1 MATFEVVAAARA
13 PFTVRKLNG
22 AMLPVE
28 HDWVVS
34 CPLASTPTH
43 SPALPPSAE
52 TTKLVVEASCDTES
66 DVVVALVRSVLP
78 VRVVDARMFA
88 KVELKAPLIVEEPV
102 MVSAVPV
109 ALVKR
114 VLPVRVV
121 EARMFA
127 KVE

>member
-66 DVVVALVRSVLP
+66 DVVVALVRRVEPKSVEDASLTPP
-78 VRVVDARMFA
+78 VA
-88 KVELKAPLIVEEPV
+88 LNAPFTVEEP
-102 MVSAVPV
+102 
-109 ALVKR
+109 
-114 VLPVRVV
+114 
-121 EARMFA
+121 
-127 KVE
+127 